1 MFPAWSTRT
10 MVTGAAV
17 LKMLSLGEAGLACIE
32 ADVLIVSAGVMVR
45 TRFAGGGV
53 SAARLPLPTVGID
66 ADEIWA
72 DQAGLVQGFED
83 ESAKLKSLLSSILGW
98 PRLELLLPSERDRSN
113 LESPLSSTLDCSR
126 LNLLPESI

>member
-32 ADVLIVSAGVMVR
+32 ADVLTVSAGVMVR
-45 TRFAGGGV
+45 TRFVGGGV

-98 PRLELLLPSERDRSN
+98 PRLELLLPSERDCSN